1 MFKQLAGHSQAGF
14 CNLIT
19 FLLLNKMMPISH
31 VCSRKN
37 KPGFLSSCTM
47 TSTFGPSCLLPY
59 PKWLTKGV
67 FNSPFTPKNSRF
79 WSIILHNG
87 TKHHAKF
94 LAKSGYS
101 LFWILAS
108 RAKKKEPQEA
118 IMRAIN
124 FAFRINLIFLAF
136 SISSFQSC

>member
-1 MFKQLAGHSQAGF
+1 
-14 CNLIT
+14 
-19 FLLLNKMMPISH
+19 
-31 VCSRKN
+31 
-37 KPGFLSSCTM
+37 M

-108 RAKKKEPQEA
+108 RAKKK
-118 IMRAIN
+118 RASRGYN
-124 FAFRINLIFLAF
+124 EGNKFRISDKPNFFGIFHFIIPKLLIFCIPWGIKQALKF
-136 SISSFQSC
+136 ILS